1 MRTLIAP
8 CVQEMDSYEFAE
20 PADILSSLGK
30 EFWEGLGAK
39 KWTER
44 RDALA
49 KLKGV
54 ASQPRLA
61 PGDYG
66 DVLRELRKIIQ
77 KDSMVVIVGE
87 AILCVGA
94 MAKSLRSNFS
104 VRSWQSYI
112 SDAFSSQRQFMHAWQ
127 HPNLKAL
134 REHKHKRRVSMSIAV
149 HSQKLQMLL

>member
-1 MRTLIAP
+1 
-8 CVQEMDSYEFAE
+8 MDSYEFAE

-49 KLKGV
+49 KLKSL

-104 VRSWQSYI
+104 VRS
-112 SDAFSSQRQFMHAWQ
+112 F
-127 HPNLKAL
+127 AL
-134 REHKHKRRVSMSIAV
+134 V
-149 HSQKLQMLL
+149 HL